1 MEQILTLVRKIQPS
15 DDERV
20 HLEETS
26 RAFAD
31 ACAYMHAII
40 PARITNV
47 MRMQAILYYDV
58 CGRFGLSS
66 SLAQQAF
73 RRVAANRKA
82 ARTQGEAVTTFK
94 TTSIQYDQ
102 RIFACTERDWTV
114 SLTLQQTNAA
124 LALEDLTGRTICV
137 DQQQNIFAGHRGDT
151 QLSAVPNPPEEQAY
165 YRVEE
170 EFTNAIRGKEEITMV
185 PFETGVH
192 YMEWTEAVI
201 RSAQTG

>member
-114 SLTLQQTNAA
+114 SLTL
-124 LALEDLTGRTICV
+124 LHGRV
-137 DQQQNIFAGHRGDT
+137 RFRLHLGNDQRSKLRGQRPT
-151 QLSAVPNPPEEQAY
+151 
-165 YRVEE
+165 
-170 EFTNAIRGKEEITMV
+170 
-185 PFETGVH
+185 
-192 YMEWTEAVI
+192 
-201 RSAQTG
+201 SAQYWGCK